1 MDKERARPDGNL
13 PPVAE
18 GTFLVYRLFEVGED
32 IDLARAES
40 LLRGE
45 GERLRLAPLRDG
57 LLDLPDPPLTVPVG
71 RRPFGGAGGPG
82 AEAEVHVRLYAHGVA
97 SVRYE
102 VPIPSGAGAPELAAL
117 VKGASEDAALVPA
130 ARAEVRAVAARVA
143 AAVRGPLDSPLHE
156 TYAIVQ
162 VRAFAGGAALPREP
176 WRDVARVLAG
186 EPPSTDLAPET
197 VEHITRRRFS
207 WTAADLCVID
217 WDTALVV
224 EPSGDRAVADV
235 LDVAAAQ
242 LLEFRYYDALFEG
255 EMIRVTE
262 MLGRPRASLAWLF
275 VGRYSEVTRRVQ
287 HLVVES
293 AEFVERVEN
302 AVRVVGDLYLA
313 RVYRAAVERFR
324 VPAWEA
330 DVLRRQQTAVQVAG
344 LLRSE
349 ANAALGHVLEGS
361 IIALIVIEIGMALW

>member
-1 MDKERARPDGNL
+1 MEAARAGPGGSL
-13 PPVAE
+13 PLVAE
-18 GTFLVYRLFEVGED
+18 GILLVYRLFEVGED
-32 IDLARAES
+32 LDLARAET

-71 RRPFGGAGGPG
+71 RRPFSAAAG
-82 AEAEVHVRLYAHGVA
+82 AEAEVRVRLYAHGVA

-102 VPIPSGAGAPELAAL
+102 VPIPAGAGAAELAAM
-117 VKGASEDAALVPA
+117 VKGASEDAGLVPA
-130 ARAEVRAVAARVA
+130 AREEVRAVAARIA
-143 AAVRGPLDSPLHE
+143 PAVRGPLDSPLHE
-156 TYAIVQ
+156 TYAVVQ
-162 VRAFAGGAALPREP
+162 VRSFEGGAALPADP
-176 WRDVARVLAG
+176 WPDVARVLVG
-186 EPPSTDLAPET
+186 EPPSTDLAPAT
-197 VEHITRRRFS
+197 VEHLTRRRFS
-207 WTAADLCVID
+207 WTSGDLCVID
-217 WDTALVV
+217 WDAAFVV

-235 LDVAAAQ
+235 LEVAAAQ
-242 LLEFRYYDALFEG
+242 LLEFRYYDALFEA

-262 MLGRPRASLAWLF
+262 LLGRPRASLAWLS
-275 VGRYSEVTRRVQ
+275 VGRYAEVTRRVQ

-330 DVLRRQQTAVQVAG
+330 DVLRRQATAAQVAG

-361 IIALIVIEIGMALW
+361 IIALIVLEIGMALW